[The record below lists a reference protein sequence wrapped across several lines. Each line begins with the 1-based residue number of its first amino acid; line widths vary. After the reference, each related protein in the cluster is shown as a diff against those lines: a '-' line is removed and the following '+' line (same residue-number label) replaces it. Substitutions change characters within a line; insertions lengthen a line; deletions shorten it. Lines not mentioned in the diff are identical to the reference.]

1 MMLYQV
7 ANVEVDQKRMAR
19 VILRPY
25 VKPSKKK
32 RPGIH
37 SKTKQ
42 SNQKGSKLYFKKYR
56 GQGR

>member
-1 MMLYQV
+1 MMLLQV
-7 ANVEVDQKRMAR
+7 RNVEVDQRKMAR

-25 VKPSKKK
+25 VRPSRKK

>member
-1 MMLYQV
+1 V

-25 VKPSKKK
+25 VRPSKKK

>member
-1 MMLYQV
+1 MMLLQV
-7 ANVEVDQKRMAR
+7 RNVEVDQRKMAR

-25 VKPSKKK
+25 AKPSRKR

>member
-1 MMLYQV
+1 MMLLQV
-7 ANVEVDQKRMAR
+7 KNVEVDQRKMAK
-19 VILRPY
+19 VIYKPY

-42 SNQKGSKLYFKKYR
+42 SKSKGSKLYVKAYR

>member
-1 MMLYQV
+1 MTLCLV
-7 ANVEVDQKRMAR
+7 VNVEVDQRKMAR

-25 VKPSKKK
+25 VRPSKKK

-42 SNQKGSKLYFKKYR
+42 SNQKGSKLYFKRYR

>member
-7 ANVEVDQKRMAR
+7 ANVEVDQKSMAR

>member
-25 VKPSKKK
+25 VRPSKKK

>member
-1 MMLYQV
+1 
-7 ANVEVDQKRMAR
+7 MAKQFGSLGG
-19 VILRPY
+19 VWY
-25 VKPSKKK
+25 KPKKK

-42 SNQKGSKLYFKKYR
+42 SKSKNAKHYKKAYR